1 MCTYR
6 TWFVVGFSDPSD
18 TVDILEWSSH
28 DASPGFTKIESYGSR
43 RLLCGVCAKANLS
56 LVYMCMYLPVLY
68 KTPYIHTYVQSGQP
82 PPLVVF
88 CSLVAILYRDT
99 PWRARA
105 TRLRDTVVY
114 VLYIHTIRLAT
125 QGTGS
130 YCLYSTFELNL

>member
-56 LVYMCMYLPVLY
+56 LVYMCMYLPVLL
-68 KTPYIHTYVQSGQP
+68 KLPIYIHMYNQASLRRWWSFVVWLQSCIVILHGGLGQLDYV
-82 PPLVVF
+82 
-88 CSLVAILYRDT
+88 IL
-99 PWRARA
+99 
-105 TRLRDTVVY
+105 
-114 VLYIHTIRLAT
+114 
-125 QGTGS
+125 
-130 YCLYSTFELNL
+130 